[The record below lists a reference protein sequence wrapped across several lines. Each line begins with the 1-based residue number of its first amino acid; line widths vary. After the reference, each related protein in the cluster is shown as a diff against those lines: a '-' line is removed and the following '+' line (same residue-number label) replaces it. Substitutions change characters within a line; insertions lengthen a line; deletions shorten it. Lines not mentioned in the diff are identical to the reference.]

1 MPKAKFE
8 ILRKCK
14 VCGSVFTAKTIES
27 WYCSP
32 KCSKI
37 AWKRK
42 KDEEK
47 RRSKLEAIA
56 GGVADDAE
64 YISVMEATAIY
75 GLKKATLYRLVRSRK
90 LPSINIGLHMTKIKR
105 SDIEQMFP
113 EVQAQEIIKQEPK
126 LYSLE
131 PKDCYTIGEIARKY
145 HVDESTV
152 ASHIRKSSIPTR
164 QIGNYVYAPKSEI
177 DKLYQSL

>member
-56 GGVADDAE
+56 GGVADE
-64 YISVMEATAIY
+64 CRLYFRNGSY
-75 GLKKATLYRLVRSRK
+75 GNIWIEKATLYRLVRSRK
-90 LPSINIGLHMTKIKR
+90 LPSINIGLHMTK
-105 SDIEQMFP
+105 
-113 EVQAQEIIKQEPK
+113 
-126 LYSLE
+126 
-131 PKDCYTIGEIARKY
+131 
-145 HVDESTV
+145 
-152 ASHIRKSSIPTR
+152 
-164 QIGNYVYAPKSEI
+164 
-177 DKLYQSL
+177 

>member
-56 GGVADDAE
+56 GGVADDAD

-75 GLKKATLYRLVRSRK
+75 GLKKATLYR
-90 LPSINIGLHMTKIKR
+90 
-105 SDIEQMFP
+105 
-113 EVQAQEIIKQEPK
+113 
-126 LYSLE
+126 
-131 PKDCYTIGEIARKY
+131 
-145 HVDESTV
+145 
-152 ASHIRKSSIPTR
+152 
-164 QIGNYVYAPKSEI
+164 QIGRAHV
-177 DKLYQSL
+177 

>member
-1 MPKAKFE
+1 
-8 ILRKCK
+8 
-14 VCGSVFTAKTIES
+14 
-27 WYCSP
+27 
-32 KCSKI
+32 
-37 AWKRK
+37 
-42 KDEEK
+42 
-47 RRSKLEAIA
+47 
-56 GGVADDAE
+56 
-64 YISVMEATAIY
+64 
-75 GLKKATLYRLVRSRK
+75 
-90 LPSINIGLHMTKIKR
+90 MTKIKR

-164 QIGNYVYAPKSEI
+164 P
-177 DKLYQSL
+177 DRKLRVCT

>member
-56 GGVADDAE
+56 GGVADDAD

-90 LPSINIGLHMTKIKR
+90 LPSINIGLHMTK
-105 SDIEQMFP
+105 
-113 EVQAQEIIKQEPK
+113 
-126 LYSLE
+126 
-131 PKDCYTIGEIARKY
+131 IARKY

>member
-42 KDEEK
+42 K
-47 RRSKLEAIA
+47 
-56 GGVADDAE
+56 
-64 YISVMEATAIY
+64 T
-75 GLKKATLYRLVRSRK
+75 
-90 LPSINIGLHMTKIKR
+90 
-105 SDIEQMFP
+105 
-113 EVQAQEIIKQEPK
+113 
-126 LYSLE
+126 
-131 PKDCYTIGEIARKY
+131 
-145 HVDESTV
+145 
-152 ASHIRKSSIPTR
+152 RKSVGVNLKLLPEGLLMM
-164 QIGNYVYAPKSEI
+164 QIIFP
-177 DKLYQSL
+177 